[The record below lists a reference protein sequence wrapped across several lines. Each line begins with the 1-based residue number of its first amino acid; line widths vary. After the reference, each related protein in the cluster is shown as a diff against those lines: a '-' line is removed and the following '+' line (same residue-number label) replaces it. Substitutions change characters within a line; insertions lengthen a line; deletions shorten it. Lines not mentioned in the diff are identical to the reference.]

1 MARSSENS
9 GAQKQLRLKEKQL
22 QAKEKQIKEIIFEAE
37 ELQKQIAAT
46 EQSLKKE
53 KTHRS
58 ELVKEMKSARGDLLK
73 KDVPL
78 GFGKKQKH
86 IFLFKYVKSVE

>member
-9 GAQKQLRLKEKQL
+9 GAQKQLRMKEKQL

-53 KTHRS
+53 NNS
-58 ELVKEMKSARGDLLK
+58 EICQK
-73 KDVPL
+73 KRV
-78 GFGKKQKH
+78 GMYGQ
-86 IFLFKYVKSVE
+86 I